1 MDKGLSVITL
11 YEKVLEDCRILIKN
25 NVEENTYD
33 DMVKE
38 VGQDLKKIISFY
50 RGIFHNSPLG
60 VIRTFAIEY
69 LDEMKMNIE
78 QEQKKSEEIKEN
90 EIYSAYLFI
99 FSFLYINK
107 LSQIDEIVK
116 FKYESHTNFSE
127 ILKRYGNPDIL
138 KENYENNAKQIING
152 NFEKKNLK
160 KFIEVLK
167 KKKSTQKNTNIGE
180 KTKVRKRK
188 NIKKNIDLNA
198 PLNLNKINIQ
208 KEEEKKDENDIIN
221 NIDDIHISKESKEP
235 NIKIDC
241 EIMEEKI
248 LLNTKA
254 KDGETKEEKNID
266 NIKFTNSLNGLEIEH
281 EANVLNGK
289 GNINNS
295 TEENLINFQSNNK
308 EEIKLNS
315 NDTVKENEIYAN
327 VDEIK
332 KEFTDKNIIKEE
344 TLPENKN
351 TNDDSKIDIM
361 GKNEENTI
369 NLNNIKNETIID
381 NTIENEIINDDNKK
395 YNDITIKSKGI
406 SKNNND
412 NKNIKNGESN
422 VIDKS
427 NKKNDEE
434 EFNKNNIS
442 YEKLVQMVFELKQD
456 NIDTKKE
463 LEKTKEELLAKIK
476 KLEDNQKL
484 MYYLI
489 SMYHSRDMSKSIYFY
504 FAKHLNIKNHEK
516 PFFDLKEIMEYLAK
530 NGGKTTYS
538 ENEKEKFRKFFK
550 SLFFV
555 NNVNNKVMH
564 NNISSKLQKEI
575 NEFKNEDDLLSLI
588 PTMSYNQLFDTL
600 GFYVENNTK
609 NPQIQKAMQY
619 VYEREYINDPGLG
632 KIKDLGNEAIIKQDD
647 GFIKMLITKE
657 EISDVK
663 LMFSK
668 IMDFEKDCEM
678 KTWG

>member
-1 MDKGLSVITL
+1 
-11 YEKVLEDCRILIKN
+11 
-25 NVEENTYD
+25 
-33 DMVKE
+33 
-38 VGQDLKKIISFY
+38 
-50 RGIFHNSPLG
+50 
-60 VIRTFAIEY
+60 
-69 LDEMKMNIE
+69 
-78 QEQKKSEEIKEN
+78 
-90 EIYSAYLFI
+90 
-99 FSFLYINK
+99 
-107 LSQIDEIVK
+107 
-116 FKYESHTNFSE
+116 
-127 ILKRYGNPDIL
+127 
-138 KENYENNAKQIING
+138 
-152 NFEKKNLK
+152 
-160 KFIEVLK
+160 
-167 KKKSTQKNTNIGE
+167 
-180 KTKVRKRK
+180 
-188 NIKKNIDLNA
+188 
-198 PLNLNKINIQ
+198 
-208 KEEEKKDENDIIN
+208 
-221 NIDDIHISKESKEP
+221 
-235 NIKIDC
+235 
-241 EIMEEKI
+241 
-248 LLNTKA
+248 
-254 KDGETKEEKNID
+254 
-266 NIKFTNSLNGLEIEH
+266 
-281 EANVLNGK
+281 
-289 GNINNS
+289 
-295 TEENLINFQSNNK
+295 
-308 EEIKLNS
+308 
-315 NDTVKENEIYAN
+315 
-327 VDEIK
+327 
-332 KEFTDKNIIKEE
+332 
-344 TLPENKN
+344 
-351 TNDDSKIDIM
+351 M

-381 NTIENEIINDDNKK
+381 NTTENEIIND
-395 YNDITIKSKGI
+395 NDITIKSKGI

-463 LEKTKEELLAKIK
+463 VEKTKEELLAKIK

-632 KIKDLGNEAIIKQDD
+632 EIKDLGNEAIIN
-647 GFIKMLITKE
+647 
-657 EISDVK
+657 
-663 LMFSK
+663 K
-668 IMDFEKDCEM
+668 II
-678 KTWG
+678 

>member
-1 MDKGLSVITL
+1 
-11 YEKVLEDCRILIKN
+11 
-25 NVEENTYD
+25 
-33 DMVKE
+33 
-38 VGQDLKKIISFY
+38 
-50 RGIFHNSPLG
+50 
-60 VIRTFAIEY
+60 
-69 LDEMKMNIE
+69 
-78 QEQKKSEEIKEN
+78 
-90 EIYSAYLFI
+90 
-99 FSFLYINK
+99 
-107 LSQIDEIVK
+107 
-116 FKYESHTNFSE
+116 
-127 ILKRYGNPDIL
+127 
-138 KENYENNAKQIING
+138 
-152 NFEKKNLK
+152 
-160 KFIEVLK
+160 
-167 KKKSTQKNTNIGE
+167 
-180 KTKVRKRK
+180 
-188 NIKKNIDLNA
+188 
-198 PLNLNKINIQ
+198 
-208 KEEEKKDENDIIN
+208 
-221 NIDDIHISKESKEP
+221 
-235 NIKIDC
+235 
-241 EIMEEKI
+241 
-248 LLNTKA
+248 
-254 KDGETKEEKNID
+254 
-266 NIKFTNSLNGLEIEH
+266 
-281 EANVLNGK
+281 
-289 GNINNS
+289 
-295 TEENLINFQSNNK
+295 
-308 EEIKLNS
+308 
-315 NDTVKENEIYAN
+315 
-327 VDEIK
+327 
-332 KEFTDKNIIKEE
+332 
-344 TLPENKN
+344 
-351 TNDDSKIDIM
+351 M

-632 KIKDLGNEAIIKQDD
+632 EIKDLGNEAIIKQDD

>member
-1 MDKGLSVITL
+1 M
-11 YEKVLEDCRILIKN
+11 
-25 NVEENTYD
+25 
-33 DMVKE
+33 
-38 VGQDLKKIISFY
+38 
-50 RGIFHNSPLG
+50 
-60 VIRTFAIEY
+60 
-69 LDEMKMNIE
+69 
-78 QEQKKSEEIKEN
+78 
-90 EIYSAYLFI
+90 
-99 FSFLYINK
+99 
-107 LSQIDEIVK
+107 SQIDEIVK
-116 FKYESHTNFSE
+116 FEYKNYTNFSG
-127 ILKRYGNPDIL
+127 ILNTYGNPDIL

-167 KKKSTQKNTNIGE
+167 KKKSTQKNINIGE

-188 NIKKNIDLNA
+188 NIKKNIDINT
-198 PLNLNKINIQ
+198 PLNLNKIDIQ
-208 KEEEKKDENDIIN
+208 KEEEKKDENEIIN

-344 TLPENKN
+344 TLPENNN
-351 TNDDSKIDIM
+351 TKDDSKIDIM

-381 NTIENEIINDDNKK
+381 NTTENEIIND
-395 YNDITIKSKGI
+395 NDITIKSKDI
-406 SKNNND
+406 SKIKSD
-412 NKNIKNGESN
+412 KKNIKNIKNEESN

-427 NKKNDEE
+427 NMKNDEDK
-434 EFNKNNIS
+434 FNKDNIS

-463 LEKTKEELLAKIK
+463 VEKTKEELLAKIK

-504 FAKHLNIKNHEK
+504 FAKHLNIKNNEK

-619 VYEREYINDPGLG
+619 VYEREYINDPELG
-632 KIKDLGNEAIIKQDD
+632 KIKDLGKEAIIKQDD

>member
-1 MDKGLSVITL
+1 
-11 YEKVLEDCRILIKN
+11 
-25 NVEENTYD
+25 
-33 DMVKE
+33 
-38 VGQDLKKIISFY
+38 
-50 RGIFHNSPLG
+50 
-60 VIRTFAIEY
+60 
-69 LDEMKMNIE
+69 
-78 QEQKKSEEIKEN
+78 
-90 EIYSAYLFI
+90 
-99 FSFLYINK
+99 
-107 LSQIDEIVK
+107 
-116 FKYESHTNFSE
+116 
-127 ILKRYGNPDIL
+127 
-138 KENYENNAKQIING
+138 
-152 NFEKKNLK
+152 
-160 KFIEVLK
+160 
-167 KKKSTQKNTNIGE
+167 
-180 KTKVRKRK
+180 
-188 NIKKNIDLNA
+188 
-198 PLNLNKINIQ
+198 
-208 KEEEKKDENDIIN
+208 
-221 NIDDIHISKESKEP
+221 
-235 NIKIDC
+235 
-241 EIMEEKI
+241 
-248 LLNTKA
+248 
-254 KDGETKEEKNID
+254 
-266 NIKFTNSLNGLEIEH
+266 
-281 EANVLNGK
+281 
-289 GNINNS
+289 
-295 TEENLINFQSNNK
+295 
-308 EEIKLNS
+308 
-315 NDTVKENEIYAN
+315 
-327 VDEIK
+327 
-332 KEFTDKNIIKEE
+332 
-344 TLPENKN
+344 
-351 TNDDSKIDIM
+351 
-361 GKNEENTI
+361 
-369 NLNNIKNETIID
+369 
-381 NTIENEIINDDNKK
+381 
-395 YNDITIKSKGI
+395 
-406 SKNNND
+406 
-412 NKNIKNGESN
+412 
-422 VIDKS
+422 
-427 NKKNDEE
+427 
-434 EFNKNNIS
+434 
-442 YEKLVQMVFELKQD
+442 MVFELKQD

-588 PTMSYNQLFDTL
+588 PTMSYNQLFDIL

-632 KIKDLGNEAIIKQDD
+632 KIKDLGKEAIIKQDD

>member
-1 MDKGLSVITL
+1 MEKGLSVITL

-25 NVEENTYD
+25 NVDEKTYD
-33 DMVKE
+33 NIVKE
-38 VGQDLKKIISFY
+38 VGQNLKKIISFY

-78 QEQKKSEEIKEN
+78 QDQKKSEEIKEN
-90 EIYSAYLFI
+90 EIYSAYLYI
-99 FSFLYINK
+99 FSFRYINK

-116 FKYESHTNFSE
+116 FEYESYTNFSE

-188 NIKKNIDLNA
+188 NIKKNIDINA
-198 PLNLNKINIQ
+198 SHNLNKIDIKN
-208 KEEEKKDENDIIN
+208 EEEKKDENDKRN
-221 NIDDIHISKESKEP
+221 NIDDIQISKESKEP
-235 NIKIDC
+235 NLKIDC
-241 EIMEEKI
+241 EIIEEKI

-254 KDGETKEEKNID
+254 KDDETKEEKNID
-266 NIKFTNSLNGLEIEH
+266 NIKFTNSLNGIEIEH
-281 EANVLNGK
+281 ESNVLNVK

-315 NDTVKENEIYAN
+315 NDTIKENEIYAN

-381 NTIENEIINDDNKK
+381 NTTENEIIND
-395 YNDITIKSKGI
+395 NDITIKSKGI

-489 SMYHSRDMSKSIYFY
+489 SMYHS
-504 FAKHLNIKNHEK
+504 
-516 PFFDLKEIMEYLAK
+516 
-530 NGGKTTYS
+530 
-538 ENEKEKFRKFFK
+538 
-550 SLFFV
+550 
-555 NNVNNKVMH
+555 
-564 NNISSKLQKEI
+564 
-575 NEFKNEDDLLSLI
+575 
-588 PTMSYNQLFDTL
+588 
-600 GFYVENNTK
+600 
-609 NPQIQKAMQY
+609 
-619 VYEREYINDPGLG
+619 
-632 KIKDLGNEAIIKQDD
+632 KDI
-647 GFIKMLITKE
+647 
-657 EISDVK
+657 
-663 LMFSK
+663 
-668 IMDFEKDCEM
+668 
-678 KTWG
+678 